1 VAADQIEAI
10 FIHPHLIAEWRSG
23 CHGLPVKTG
32 LTPHPRQG
40 RLFRDQAT
48 DYPPNSDR
56 LIAATRPVASILT
69 LARS

>member
-48 DYPPNSDR
+48 DYPRTVIASSLPPGR
-56 LIAATRPVASILT
+56 LRAF
-69 LARS
+69 

>member
-32 LTPHPRQG
+32 LTRTRAKGACSAIRQPTTPE
-40 RLFRDQAT
+40 Q
-48 DYPPNSDR
+48 
-56 LIAATRPVASILT
+56 
-69 LARS
+69 